1 MENLQMI
8 HKVYGNYEKK
18 QVCSFHFT
26 HEIEKINELIAREIL
41 DIENF
46 FFLEEENS
54 MLQLGNDPFTRRG
67 WEFFL
72 GI

>member
-1 MENLQMI
+1 MI

-18 QVCSFHFT
+18 QVCSFHFSY
-26 HEIEKINELIAREIL
+26 EIKKINELIAREIL

-54 MLQLGNDPFTRRG
+54 MLQLSNDPFTRRG